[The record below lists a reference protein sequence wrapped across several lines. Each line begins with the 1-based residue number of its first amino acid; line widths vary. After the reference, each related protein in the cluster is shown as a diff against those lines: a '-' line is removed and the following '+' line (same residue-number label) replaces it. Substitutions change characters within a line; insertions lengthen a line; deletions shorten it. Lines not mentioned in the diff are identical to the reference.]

1 MSYYSLRPE
10 TYDLIIERDQTSYY
24 LFADGEKLENEK
36 KALQLV
42 LNGQPNTDLR
52 QRAET
57 RLAEIARQLE
67 EPVSDSIPYLNLK
80 KHISQ
85 MPSDAPVFDL
95 LEKIKDI
102 PVEYPPELLQARRA
116 DFTKRLTA
124 FERGQSG
131 S

>member
-24 LFADGEKLENEK
+24 LFVDGEKLENEK